1 MKEILVEILKELK
14 IIRKHLEDINSG
26 KKYTAGTRF
35 DF

>member
-14 IIRKHLEDINSG
+14 IIRKHLEVITKTKFS
-26 KKYTAGTRF
+26 AGQRF